1 QGQDVGYWPP
11 DIFNGG
17 LKGTA
22 SLLEWGG
29 EIVNSNPGGLHTSTG
44 MGSGHFPSE
53 GYGKA
58 AWFKNL
64 KYISDGGREVRDAQG
79 ITPYATK
86 PNCYDIDLKD
96 WDSDM
101 EVHFYFGGP
110 GYSSTC
116 QN

>member
-1 QGQDVGYWPP
+1 
-11 DIFNGG
+11 
-17 LKGTA
+17 
-22 SLLEWGG
+22 
-29 EIVNSNPGGLHTSTG
+29 